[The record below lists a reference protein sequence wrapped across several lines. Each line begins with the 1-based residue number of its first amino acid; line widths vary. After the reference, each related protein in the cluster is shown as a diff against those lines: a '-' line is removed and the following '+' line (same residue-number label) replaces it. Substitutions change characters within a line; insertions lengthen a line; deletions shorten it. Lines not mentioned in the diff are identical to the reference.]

1 MINLQLN
8 QKSLKKPLMPKSES
22 TRHPSNFT
30 IDVLIPAFNEEN
42 SVGKVIKDIPAFVR
56 NIIVVNNNS
65 NDDTKM
71 VADAAGAIVLD
82 EPQKGYGKACLTGM
96 DFIKNLKQQPDILVF
111 LDADYSD
118 YPEQMSEV
126 IRPIIEDG
134 YDMVIGSRAL
144 GKRESGAMTLPQIF
158 GNWLS
163 TTLMYRIYGVKYSD
177 LGPFRAIKW
186 DKLKTLNM
194 EDEDYGWTIEMQ
206 IKAAKSGLKT
216 TEVPVD
222 YRKRIGV
229 SKVSGTVKGVF
240 GAGWK
245 ILWTLWRYR

>member
-1 MINLQLN
+1 MPPTT
-8 QKSLKKPLMPKSES
+8 KSAPQ
-22 TRHPSNFT
+22 PSNFT

-56 NIIVVNNNS
+56 NTIVVNNNS

-71 VADAAGAIVLD
+71 VAEAAGAIVLD

-96 DFIKNLKQQPDILVF
+96 EYIKSLNQQPDILVF

-126 IRPIIEDG
+126 IRPIIQDG

-144 GKRESGAMTLPQIF
+144 GNREKGSMTLPQVF

-163 TTLMYRIYGVKYSD
+163 TALMYWIYAVKYSD

-186 DKLKTLNM
+186 DKLKALGMVDKN
-194 EDEDYGWTIEMQ
+194 YGWTIEMQ
-206 IKAAKSGLKT
+206 IKAAKSGLKS

-229 SKVSGTVKGVF
+229 SKVSGTVKGVV

-245 ILWTLWRYR
+245 ILWTIWKYR